1 MRHGLVGGLAGIFL
15 AAGLATAAA
24 DEGREAATFDVR
36 LLGMSAGWL
45 AISSVSIDGQYAVA
59 ARLESGGFL
68 GLLRHVAFEGR
79 ARGAAGDD
87 DLRPSRYE
95 ARSEMGRSWSHSI
108 IAYDDG
114 VPQLRYHESSRDGQL
129 ADIDPGTQG
138 GTVDRATALYLALR
152 DVPRESLCDLDVAMY
167 DGRRRARITLSPG
180 EGAGNPEAARATCRG
195 EYRRLD
201 GVALEEV
208 EDQQEAVRFELSY
221 RAMGDGMMRVTRM
234 QVATGFGT
242 AVLDR
247 RAEVAQR

>member
-1 MRHGLVGGLAGIFL
+1 MRHGLVGALAGLFL

-24 DEGREAATFDVR
+24 DDGREAATFDVR

-45 AISSVSIDGQYAVA
+45 AISSVNTEEQYAVA
-59 ARLESGGFL
+59 ARLESGGLL
-68 GLLRHVAFEGR
+68 GFLRHVAFDGR
-79 ARGAAGDD
+79 ARGAASDD
-87 DLRPSRYE
+87 GLRPSRYE

-108 IAYDDG
+108 IAYEDG

-129 ADIDPGTQG
+129 ADIDPATQG

-152 DVPRESLCDLDVAMY
+152 DVPRESLCDLGVAMY
-167 DGRRRARITLSPG
+167 DGRRRARITLVPG
-180 EGAGNPEAARATCRG
+180 EGARDPAAMRATCQG

-208 EDQQEAVRFELSY
+208 EDQQEAVPFELSY
-221 RAMGDGMMRVTRM
+221 TATGDGMMRVVRM
-234 QVATGFGT
+234 EVATGFGT

-247 RAEVAQR
+247 RAAVAQR